1 MGTQR
6 FFGGRPAAARGVQ
19 VERERASIRALLGL
33 RPRRRR
39 GASAAALRGPR
50 RAVRHDRGERHEPAR
65 GGAARFP
72 PHRPRRSEGPDRVR
86 RGVSRRSARP
96 ARDGAARVRLGDA
109 ALSRLRGAVRAP
121 DLSGTRYRLVAS
133 VGWGGMGEVF
143 EVEDEVLGRRL
154 ALKVVDV
161 SLDGEAPAEA
171 LLEEARVLARLEHPG
186 LVPVHDAG
194 RLADGRTFYAM
205 KLVRGESLSAAAA
218 RCPALPERLR
228 LFLRVCEPVA
238 FANAAGVVHRD
249 LKPSNVMVG
258 PFGEVLVLDWGLARA
273 AATAGS
279 GDASGTPGFMAP
291 EQAAGGSVDVRADV
305 YGLGALLGALSGV
318 PPGSAVPKA
327 LAAIVAKAKAA
338 SPGDRYPD
346 VPAGR

>member
-1 MGTQR
+1 M
-6 FFGGRPAAARGVQ
+6 
-19 VERERASIRALLGL
+19 
-33 RPRRRR
+33 
-39 GASAAALRGPR
+39 
-50 RAVRHDRGERHEPAR
+50 
-65 GGAARFP
+65 
-72 PHRPRRSEGPDRVR
+72 
-86 RGVSRRSARP
+86 
-96 ARDGAARVRLGDA
+96 RLGDA

-121 DLSGTRYRLVAS
+121 DLSGTRYRLVAN
-133 VGWGGMGEVF
+133 VGAGGMGEVF
-143 EVEDEVLGRRL
+143 EVEDELLGRRL

-194 RLADGRTFYAM
+194 RLADGRAFYAM

-218 RCPALPERLR
+218 RAAALPERLR

-258 PFGEVLVLDWGLARA
+258 PFGEVLVLDWGLARTA
-273 AATAGS
+273 AAAGA

-291 EQAAGGSVDVRADV
+291 EQAAGGPVDARTDV
-305 YGLGALLGALSGV
+305 YGLGALLEAVLRV
-318 PPGSAVPKA
+318 PPAPARRRPSSRSSRGRRHPRPGT
-327 LAAIVAKAKAA
+327 AIATSPRSRRTSYDSWTARA
-338 SPGDRYPD
+338 SRPTPRARPS
-346 VPAGR
+346 GR